1 VRARL
6 RRGPVR
12 DGFPPNDLQVVAN
25 NEFLEEIPAAATL
38 FELIEIPVEEINAQ
52 NLKMNEG
59 ENTQADIERHAEEW
73 IEANRDL
80 VDGWLEEARAA
91 AG

>member
-1 VRARL
+1 M
-6 RRGPVR
+6 
-12 DGFPPNDLQVVAN
+12 GFAPNDLRIVAN
-25 NEFLEEIPAAATL
+25 EEFLDRNPVIRKL
-38 FELIEIPVEEINAQ
+38 FELIEIPVEDINAQ

-59 ENTQADIERHAEEW
+59 ENTQEDIERHAEEW
-73 IEANRDL
+73 IAGHRDL